1 MLPVFSPSR
10 RAARLGR
17 CACLALLAGA
27 AHGAR
32 LAADPSSD
40 APPAPPA
47 ARPAGPELLEAK
59 LQADRLVVTIG
70 SELFTEYRFGPDTKY
85 PYFYPVLGPRSGRP
99 VTVHRTEPYPH
110 HSSIFL
116 GCDRVNGGNYWQE
129 GLERGRIVSRQLRLV
144 RDRGE
149 RVEFEQECVW
159 ERPGAEP
166 PFDDWRRVR
175 VSAPEP
181 EVRFIDFEVRLTA
194 RGEVRIEKTN
204 HSLLAVRV
212 APDLAVRGGGTLR
225 NARGQRAEAGTFGQ
239 PAAWAVFGA
248 RRGEEFESVALF
260 SHPTNP
266 WYPEPWF
273 TRDYGFM
280 SPTPLNWLGADG
292 LRLAPGQTLRFR
304 YRVVIAAVEPDSP
317 RLSSWFADW
326 AR

>member
-1 MLPVFSPSR
+1 MFPLFSHAQ

-17 CACLALLAGA
+17 FACLALLAGA
-27 AHGAR
+27 ANPAP
-32 LAADPSSD
+32 LAAEPPS
-40 APPAPPA
+40 APPPAPPET
-47 ARPAGPELLEAK
+47 RTAGPELLAAE
-59 LQADRLVVTIG
+59 LQADRLVVKIG
-70 SELFTEYRFGPDTKY
+70 GALFTEYRFGADTKY
-85 PYFYPVLGPRSGRP
+85 PYFYPVLGPRSGRT

-129 GLERGRIVSRQLRLV
+129 GPERGRIVSRRLRLV
-144 RDRGE
+144 RERGE

-159 ERPGAEP
+159 ERPGAAP
-166 PFDDWRRVR
+166 PLDDWRRVSL
-175 VSAPEP
+175 SAPEP
-181 EVRFIDFEVRLTA
+181 EVRFMDFEVRLTA

-212 APDLAVRGGGTLR
+212 APDLAVSGGGTLR
-225 NARGQRAEAGTFGQ
+225 NARGQLAEAGTFGQ

-248 RRGEEFESVALF
+248 RRGEAFESVALF

-280 SPTPLNWLGADG
+280 SPTPLNWLGTDG

-317 RLSSWFADW
+317 RLQAWFADW